1 MEPAMRT
8 YVISYDLTNPYA
20 NRHVVAQAIMEAG
33 EAWARPLESTWYI
46 KTEDDSDEIEARL
59 KDLLNDD
66 DGLLIQP
73 VRGQAAMA
81 NTTLR
86 WFHQR
91 RPEFELPQNSNV
103 VAFPFTIPV
112 DVDTAEP
119 TQPPVNDDI
128 SDVA

>member
-1 MEPAMRT
+1 MEPPMRT
-8 YVISYDLTNPYA
+8 YVISYDLANPFA

-46 KTEDDSDEIEARL
+46 KSEDDSDEIEARL

-66 DGLLIQP
+66 DGLLVQP
-73 VRGQAAMA
+73 VRGQAVMA

-91 RPEFELPQNSNV
+91 RPDFELPENSNV
-103 VAFPFTIPV
+103 VAFPFTIPT
-112 DVDTAEP
+112 DVTVGESSD
-119 TQPPVNDDI
+119 QPVESDI